1 MFTGLVEEAGTV
13 VAFEA
18 GSESWRLL
26 IKASAILDGLQL
38 GDSVA
43 VNGCCLTVVELQ
55 AAAHTVRF
63 DLLEETVR
71 LTSFSGLKAGDVVNL
86 ERSLLPTTRMG
97 GHFVSGHIDCTGTIT
112 RFEPEGKDV
121 VLQIQ
126 VPASFQK
133 YLVYKGSVAIDG
145 ISLTVA
151 EVTDAG
157 VTVWLIPHTLEV
169 TNLKHKEAGQKVNLE
184 FDLVAKYVERLLRQK
199 DIPTR

>member
-26 IKASAILDGLQL
+26 IKASTILDGLQL

-55 AAAHTVRF
+55 VAAHTVRF

-151 EVTDAG
+151 EVTDSG

-169 TNLKHKEAGQKVNLE
+169 TNLKHKEVGQKVNLE